1 MFLAG
6 KIGDDSI
13 GLDMLSPSS
22 LLLVSR
28 LNVRLLFTKHGL
40 DLGAPRE
47 LKNKTKN
54 YNMKF
59 SNLFQTKLKLQ
70 IYSYIVSYFK
80 TSNFSLRKQIFLIKL
95 YKIIVC
101 FMFGLKLCIKHVS
114 ESCFCLFISIIL
126 FTLSQVH
133 AR

>member
-13 GLDMLSPSS
+13 GLDVLSPSS

-59 SNLFQTKLKLQ
+59 SNLFQTELKLQ
-70 IYSYIVSYFK
+70 IYSYIVS
-80 TSNFSLRKQIFLIKL
+80 
-95 YKIIVC
+95 
-101 FMFGLKLCIKHVS
+101 
-114 ESCFCLFISIIL
+114 
-126 FTLSQVH
+126 
-133 AR
+133 